1 MPTVREQITT
11 HVGDNPGVH
20 FNAVVRDLDL
30 APGQVQYHVRRLRR
44 GDALVVERYY
54 GRTHYFPPDVAE
66 WERGALALARR
77 ETARDVLFCLLDAGP
92 SRPDDV
98 AARIGVAR
106 STLEHHL
113 DHLESEGVVEK
124 RRDAR
129 NRVTLA
135 LTRPEATVRLL
146 DEIRPSA
153 PERFVDRFERLVD
166 GLLD

>member
-1 MPTVREQITT
+1 MSAVRERIAD
-11 HVGDNPGVH
+11 HVAEQPGVH
-20 FNAVVRDLDL
+20 FSAVARDLDL

-44 GDALVVERYY
+44 NEALDAEEYY
-54 GRTHYFPPDVAE
+54 GRTHYFPPECGE

-77 ETARDVLFCLLDAGP
+77 ETARDALYCLLDEGP

-98 AARIGVAR
+98 AERVGVAR

-113 DHLESEGVVEK
+113 GHLVECGVVEK
-124 RRDAR
+124 RRDQR

-135 LTRPEATVRLL
+135 LTRPEETVRAL
-146 DEIRPSA
+146 EVVQPSA

-166 GLLD
+166 GLLE